1 MLGAVGGQQRMPAVA
16 GKFYPD
22 NVSSLKREVDG
33 FLAAGEVSAPR
44 RVHGCMAPHAGY
56 VYSGGIA
63 GQTFGAIE
71 VPERVIVLCPNHT
84 GAGKRIAVIPAGAF
98 RIPGADVPIDEEL
111 AKHVMAEV
119 AGAESDAEAH
129 RSEHA
134 IEVELPFLVA
144 RRPDVK
150 IVPIVLSGL
159 GESEAIALGES
170 LHKAAEQVDGD
181 VLVVASS
188 DMSHFLPDDVTRKV
202 DRVALEPLLNFD
214 PSGLYR
220 TVVDNDISM
229 CGFIPAT
236 AMLSYARRA
245 KASAPEL
252 VGYATSGDA
261 FGDHSRVVGYAGVVV
276 PR

>member
-1 MLGAVGGQQRMPAVA
+1 MLGAVGGVQRAPAVA
-16 GKFYPD
+16 GRFYPRD
-22 NVSSLKREVDG
+22 EGSLARDVTDL
-33 FLAAGEVSAPR
+33 LAHGAVEAPR

-63 GQTFGAIE
+63 GQTFAAIE

-84 GAGKRIAVIPAGAF
+84 GHGARIAVVTSGAF
-98 RIPGADVPIDEEL
+98 RIPRADVPIDEEL
-111 AKHVMAEV
+111 ARHVIAQV
-119 AGAESDAEAH
+119 SGAESDTEAH
-129 RSEHA
+129 RLEHA

-144 RRPDVK
+144 KQPNVK
-150 IVPIVLSGL
+150 IVPIVLSGMRE
-159 GESEAIALGES
+159 GEAIALGEA
-170 LHKAAEQVDGD
+170 LHRAAEMIDGD

-188 DMSHFLPDDVTRKV
+188 DMSHFLPDDVAREV
-202 DRVALEPLLNFD
+202 DRVALEPLLDFD

-229 CGFIPAT
+229 CGVIPAT
-236 AMLSYARRA
+236 AMLAYARRA

-261 FGDHSRVVGYAGVVV
+261 FGDRSRVVGYAGVVV